1 MCTCFVVFRKVGGR
15 FGVTQVHTVLRERGQ
30 KQGIRDHMVQQF
42 CDTDSLRHLA
52 GLLQG
57 AAEKNKQATT

>member
-1 MCTCFVVFRKVGGR
+1 
-15 FGVTQVHTVLRERGQ
+15 
-30 KQGIRDHMVQQF
+30 MVQQF

-57 AAEKNKQATT
+57 AAEKNKEDLKQRRVRLGVVQQLENKF